1 MPINSTGADYND
13 LINTPGGGGSGTV
26 TSVGLTMPAAFT
38 VTGSPVTTSGNLA
51 VSGAG
56 TNLQLVDG
64 TGALQT
70 IPTALPPSGTAGGDL
85 TGTYP
90 NPTVHRVHG
99 VDLQSGTPSTDE
111 VWVYGGSPSKWQH
124 QKLHASQVTN
134 DSTVTGTNVDDAL
147 DLLKTDLAT
156 KQSTLVS
163 GTNIKTVNSS
173 SLLGSGDLSVGT
185 VTSVGITAG
194 TGITVTGSPI
204 TSSGSITIAT
214 SGATINKQSVTDGT
228 AVTGTTA
235 NTLTASLFIPANT
248 VTTGD
253 ILYIKSRIRKTGVLG
268 TVTTRMYINT
278 SAAIGGSLIATSAT
292 AVLTTLMFQFTRSL
306 AVKSATNSE
315 SMAGNLN
322 VNADDNSAVTTAVSA
337 NNIDWTQ
344 NQYIVIAVQNGSTAD
359 SSRSSFIQCQINKG

>member
-26 TSVGLTMPAAFT
+26 TSVGLTMPAAFS
-38 VTGSPVTTSGNLA
+38 VTGSPVTTSGTLA

-70 IPTALPPSGTAGGDL
+70 IPTALPPSGSAGGDL

-90 NPTVHRVHG
+90 NPTVHRIHG
-99 VDLQSGTPSTDE
+99 VDLQSGTPNADE
-111 VWVYGGSPSKWQH
+111 VWVYGGSPAKWQH

-147 DLLKTDLAT
+147 DTLKTDLAT
-156 KQSTLVS
+156 K
-163 GTNIKTVNSS
+163 
-173 SLLGSGDLSVGT
+173 GT
-185 VTSVGITAG
+185 VSSVGITAG
-194 TGITVTGSPI
+194 AGITVTGSPI
-204 TSSGSITIAT
+204 TTSGSITIAT
-214 SGATINKQSVTDGT
+214 SGATINKQTITDGT
-228 AVTGTTA
+228 AITGTTVS
-235 NTLTASLFIPANT
+235 TLTSSVLIPANT

-253 ILYIKSRIRKTGVLG
+253 ILYIKTRVRKTGTAG
-268 TVTTRMYINT
+268 TLTTRMYVNT
-278 SAAIGGSLIATSAT
+278 SAAIGGSLIGTSA
-292 AVLTTLMFQFTRSL
+292 AAAATTLMFQYTRSL

-337 NNIDWTQ
+337 NNINWTVD
-344 NQYIVIAVQNGSTAD
+344 QYIVIAVQNGSTAD
-359 SSRSSFIQCQINKG
+359 TSRSSFIQCQINKG

>member
-38 VTGSPVTTSGNLA
+38 VTGSPVTTSGTLA

-90 NPTVHRVHG
+90 NPTVHRIHNI
-99 VDLQSGTPSTDE
+99 DLQSGTPSTDE
-111 VWVYGGSPSKWQH
+111 VWVYGGSPAKWQH

-147 DLLKTDLAT
+147 DTLKTDLAG
-156 KQSTLVS
+156 KQATLVS
-163 GTNIKTVNSS
+163 GTNIKTVNST
-173 SLLGSGDLSVGT
+173 SLVGSGNVA
-185 VTSVGITAG
+185 VE
-194 TGITVTGSPI
+194 P
-204 TSSGSITIAT
+204 TIAT
-214 SGATINKQSVTDGT
+214 GTNLQYWRGDKSWQTLPIQNFISVTDGT
-228 AVTGTTA
+228 AITGTTTS
-235 NTLTASLFIPANT
+235 TLTASILIPANT
-248 VTTGD
+248 VSTGD
-253 ILYIKSRIRKTGVLG
+253 ILYIKTRIRKTGTAG
-268 TVTTRMYINT
+268 TLTTRMYINT
-278 SAAIGGSLIATSAT
+278 TSAIGGSLIGTSAAAAATS
-292 AVLTTLMFQFTRSL
+292 LYFQYSRTL
-306 AVKSATNSE
+306 AVKSSTNTE

-322 VNADDNSAVTTAVSA
+322 INADDNVSATVAVSTS
-337 NNIDWTQ
+337 NINWAVDQYLIVALQ
-344 NQYIVIAVQNGSTAD
+344 NSSTAD
-359 SSRSSFIQCQINKG
+359 SSRSSFIHMQVNKA